1 MQLDL
6 FGQRAATSSVWTVK
20 IDGKTI
26 SYTLRKSARARHVWL
41 RLGIGTGLEVV
52 APARMPLK
60 ELDQI
65 LANKRAWIERHM
77 TLPKTERPLRLRPL
91 GNGSKI
97 KYLGEERLLRVR
109 INGSAGSVRM
119 AGDEVFM
126 EAPTPGGP
134 EVVKELLEEWYK
146 KMARK
151 VIIEKIRKLS
161 NGRKIGRVAIR
172 DQKTRWG
179 SCSAKGNLSFNWRL
193 VMAPPRVIDY
203 LIIHELTH
211 IEQPDH
217 SKKFW
222 ARVAAQCPD
231 YEEREAWLKTHGLT
245 LWPA

>member
-6 FGQRAATSSVWTVK
+6 FGRKAANSSVWTVK

-52 APARMPLK
+52 APERMPLK

-65 LANKRAWIERHM
+65 LANKRAWIERHVA
-77 TLPKTERPLRLRPL
+77 LPRTEKPLRLKPL

-97 KYLGEERLLRVR
+97 KYLGEDRLLRVR

-119 AGDEVFM
+119 AGEEVLM
-126 EAPTPGGP
+126 EAPPGGP

-161 NGRKIGRVAIR
+161 NGREVGRICIR

-211 IEQPDH
+211 LEHPDH

-222 ARVAAQCPD
+222 ARVASRCPD
-231 YEEREAWLKTHGLT
+231 FEEREVWLKTHGLT